1 MTEKNYNPQQK
12 EKKAM
17 KKVKVAEKTKKP
29 QEKVGKK
36 PEEVKKPVEKIEE
49 KKAEAKGSE
58 KTKPKSKKKKEEA
71 IVNSYSIPIST
82 KKAAAICKFIKGK
95 TIVDAR
101 NYLEQVAVGK
111 KVIPMKGEIPHQ
123 KGKVMSGG
131 FPKNASLQFIT
142 LLKSLA
148 GNSNVNEIDNP
159 IIAEAVANMA
169 SRPFGKF
176 GRWRRKRTH
185 IKLVA
190 KEKMEKKKK

>member
-17 KKVKVAEKTKKP
+17 KKAKIAEKTKKT
-29 QEKVGKK
+29 QEKVEKK
-36 PEEVKKPVEKIEE
+36 PEEKKKPEKTN
-49 KKAEAKGSE
+49 AEAKVSE
-58 KTKPKSKKKKEEA
+58 KPKKKKIEA
-71 IVNSYSIPIST
+71 VVNSYSIPIST
-82 KKAAAICKFIKGK
+82 KKAAAICRFIKGK

-131 FPKNASLQFIT
+131 FPKNASLQFIN

-159 IIAEAVANMA
+159 VIVEAIANIA
-169 SRPFGKF
+169 SRPYGRF

-185 IKLVA
+185 VKIVA